1 MKTKNLLIFSTFII
15 SLIILTCSLNIDEPK
30 EDEIVEVD
38 LGELGKGP
46 TSPTSLKMYE
56 LIEKYSR
63 MYDIPRYI
71 AYNVSYKETRYGG
84 PFDWNYNPAQES
96 PVGAVGPM
104 QVMVRTAVGINKRK
118 ISKESLRT
126 DIRLNIETSMRLL
139 RKLHNKY
146 GRWDLVC
153 GCYNTGRP
161 MVNDYARFCATNK
174 NYRRNWESINI

>member
-1 MKTKNLLIFSTFII
+1 MKNLSIFAIFTL
-15 SLIILTCSLNIDEPK
+15 SLIILTCSFYVEEDKIDK
-30 EDEIVEVD
+30 IVEVD
-38 LGELGKGP
+38 LGELGKGV

-56 LIEKYSR
+56 LIEKYSKE
-63 MYDIPRYI
+63 YDIPRYI
-71 AYNVSYKETRYGG
+71 AYNVSYKETHYGG
-84 PFDWNYNPAQES
+84 PFDWNYNPEQQS

-104 QVMVRTAVGINKRK
+104 QVMVATATGINKRK
-118 ISKESLRT
+118 ISREVLRT
-126 DIRLNIETSMRLL
+126 DIRLNIETSMKLL

-174 NYRRNWESINI
+174 NYQRNWDKINSF